1 MKPNYIAYKSIVPV
15 LSFWRIISCIFII
28 PIFVLMF
35 RIAEIKKFRIEFY
48 DDKIITY
55 SGLIN
60 TNKKQTVFLG
70 VTATQIR
77 QSVMGQIFNYGDVVV
92 DCVGKWDIDTKNIK
106 NPSELEN
113 YLQSKIITPNQA
125 NQFIKI

>member
-1 MKPNYIAYKSIVPV
+1 MGYLYLFLTILSLV
-15 LSFWRIISCIFII
+15 LN
-28 PIFVLMF
+28 L
-35 RIAEIKKFRIEFY
+35 IKCKFRIEFY

-77 QSVMGQIFNYGDVVV
+77 QSVMGQIFNYSDVVV